1 MSPARSGQGL
11 VLLVEDD
18 AAVRAV
24 VTALLED
31 DGWRVEEAT
40 DGVEGCELARILAPH
55 VIVTDLSMPRMT
67 GLEMAERLRAGEG
80 VLPPLVAI
88 TADDVD
94 LRERAEESGLF
105 VEVVRKPLDPERFLG
120 LVRLS
125 ALPDDPP
132 ADGRRR

>member
-1 MSPARSGQGL
+1 MSSAASGQGL

-40 DGVEGCELARILAPH
+40 DGIEGWELARLLHPR
-55 VIVTDLSMPRMT
+55 VIITDLSMPRMT
-67 GLEMAERLRAGEG
+67 GIEMAERLKAGEE
-80 VLPPLVAI
+80 VLPPVVAI

-94 LRERAEESGLF
+94 LRQRAKDSGLF
-105 VEVVRKPLDPERFLG
+105 VEVIHKPLDPERFLA
-120 LVRLS
+120 LVRRS
-125 ALPDDPP
+125 ALPHGPRG
-132 ADGRRR
+132 DGG

>member
-1 MSPARSGQGL
+1 MSSAASGQGL

-40 DGVEGCELARILAPH
+40 DGIEGWELARLLHPL
-55 VIVTDLSMPRMT
+55 VIITDLSMPRMT
-67 GLEMAERLRAGEG
+67 GIEMAERLKAGEE
-80 VLPPLVAI
+80 VLPPVVAI

-94 LRERAEESGLF
+94 LRQRAKDSGLF
-105 VEVVRKPLDPERFLG
+105 VEVIHKPLDPERFLA
-120 LVRLS
+120 LVRRS
-125 ALPDDPP
+125 ALPHGPQG
-132 ADGRRR
+132 DGG